1 MGNPSTQLIEIWV
14 QDLSFWGR
22 KAIGNSP
29 TSSSCPNRGDRRG
42 ADGLERGEAFAGR
55 SHPSQV
61 AFASLCQ
68 RMSTARHRCF
78 CPRIRRLGFEPGF
91 EPFHACVSSS
101 PAKPAGCVRSQPAVC
116 PPSGCFAVL
125 GVRGCAD
132 PVRPLEVSPFSRSHR
147 LPLWFSTSWT
157 KTWTRPLE
165 SKVLCP
171 EIPPVFLWD
180 RKESKRSVGVPVT
193 GGDNAHK

>member
-1 MGNPSTQLIEIWV
+1 MGQMGWSVVKPLLAGHTPPRSPS
-14 QDLSFWGR
+14 
-22 KAIGNSP
+22 
-29 TSSSCPNRGDRRG
+29 
-42 ADGLERGEAFAGR
+42 
-55 SHPSQV
+55 
-61 AFASLCQ
+61 
-68 RMSTARHRCF
+68 RHS
-78 CPRIRRLGFEPGF
+78 
-91 EPFHACVSSS
+91 A
-101 PAKPAGCVRSQPAVC
+101 
-116 PPSGCFAVL
+116 
-125 GVRGCAD
+125 RGCPQPVIDASAPASGGLALNLGLNHSMPAFPPPQQSRPVASGPSLRSVPPAD
-132 PVRPLEVSPFSRSHR
+132 ALRCWVFGAALILCDLLEVSPFSRSHR